1 MAERKRRFQISTA
14 FDIRT
19 IIGAL
24 LGIYGVILTFLGI
37 FNASDAELE
46 KADGFNVNL
55 VNGLILIGV
64 AVIFLVWAMLRPV
77 VVEEAPPEAFE
88 ERQAGPE

>member
-1 MAERKRRFQISTA
+1 MAERKSRFKIASA

-24 LGIYGVILTFLGI
+24 LGIYGVILTFLGL

-46 KADGFNVNL
+46 KSDGFNVNL
-55 VNGLILIGV
+55 VNGLILLGV
-64 AVIFLVWAMLRPV
+64 AAVFIVWAALKPL
-77 VVEEAPPEAFE
+77 VVEEVPPEALE
-88 ERQAGPE
+88 DRKAGPE

>member
-1 MAERKRRFQISTA
+1 MAERKSRFKIASA

-55 VNGLILIGV
+55 VNGLILLGV
-64 AVIFLVWAMLRPV
+64 ACLFILWAVLRPL
-77 VVEEAPPEAFE
+77 VVEEVPPEALE
-88 ERQAGPE
+88 DHEPERR

>member
-1 MAERKRRFQISTA
+1 MAERKSRFQIASA

-24 LGIYGVILTFLGI
+24 LAIYGLILTFLGL
-37 FNASDAELE
+37 FNTSQAELD

-55 VNGLILIGV
+55 VNGLILLGV
-64 AVIFLVWAMLRPV
+64 AALFIAWAVVKPL
-77 VVEEAPPEAFE
+77 VVEDVPPEALE
-88 ERQAGPE
+88 DRKAGPE

>member
-1 MAERKRRFQISTA
+1 MAERKSRFKVASA

-24 LGIYGVILTFLGI
+24 LGIYGVILTFLGV

-55 VNGLILIGV
+55 VNGLILLGV
-64 AVIFLVWAMLRPV
+64 AAVFIAWAVLKPL
-77 VVEEAPPEAFE
+77 VVEDVPPEALDD
-88 ERQAGPE
+88 RKAGPE

>member
-1 MAERKRRFQISTA
+1 MADGKRRFQISSA

-24 LGIYGVILTFLGI
+24 MGIYGVILTLLGI
-37 FNASDAELE
+37 FNATDEELA

-55 VNGLILIGV
+55 VNGLILLGV
-64 AVIFLVWAMLRPV
+64 SIAFILWAFLRPL
-77 VVEEAPPEAFE
+77 VVEEVPPEAFDDHK
-88 ERQAGPE
+88 AGPE

>member
-1 MAERKRRFQISTA
+1 MAERKSRFKIASA

-55 VNGLILIGV
+55 VNGLILLGV
-64 AVIFLVWAMLRPV
+64 AALFIVWAIVRPL
-77 VVEEAPPEAFE
+77 VVEEVPPEALE
-88 ERQAGPE
+88 DHKAGPE